1 MYLFCGLYLLSG
13 VQFVDVVR
21 TTLLSLTLSS
31 EFRLS
36 RLHFAR
42 EHHHLHFLIKC
53 QSAVYHHPNTRW

>member
-1 MYLFCGLYLLSG
+1 MNTFC
-13 VQFVDVVR
+13 
-21 TTLLSLTLSS
+21 S